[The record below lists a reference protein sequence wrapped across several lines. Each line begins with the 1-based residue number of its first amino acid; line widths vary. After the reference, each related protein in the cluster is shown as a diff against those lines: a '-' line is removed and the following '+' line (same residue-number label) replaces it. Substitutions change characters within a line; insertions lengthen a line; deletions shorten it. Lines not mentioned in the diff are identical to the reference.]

1 VTSLTLDR
9 VRELLSHRIPARI
22 TDPSAGQAAVALVVT
37 PASDDLQALFIRRA
51 QKAGDPWSGQ
61 MGLPGGHRDLEDPDL
76 FHTATREAF
85 EETGVRLGRPELL
98 GQLDDFTPRTPVLPN
113 IVISPYVFG
122 IEAIPTIQASSE
134 VSYHIWVPLSRLRTA
149 EARTKVEIRGS
160 VIDVPAFVLGNDVIW
175 GLTERIVKPF
185 IDLLA

>member
-1 VTSLTLDR
+1 MTSLTLNR
-9 VRELLSHRIPARI
+9 VRELLSHRTPAHI

-37 PASDDLQALFIRRA
+37 PSSDDLQALFIRRA

-61 MGLPGGHRDLEDPDL
+61 MGLPGGRRDPEDPDL
-76 FHTATREAF
+76 FDTATREAF
-85 EETGVRLGRPELL
+85 EETGMRLGRPEFL

-122 IEAIPTIQASSE
+122 VEAIPTIEPSSE
-134 VSYHIWVPLSRLRTA
+134 VSYHIWVPLSRLRAA
-149 EARTKVEIRGS
+149 ETRTNVEIRGTT
-160 VIDVPAFVLGNDVIW
+160 IDVSAFVLGNDVIW